1 MELGGRSGARTAG
14 AARGPDPV
22 AKARIMVRKAQGK
35 DPSRPGVESP
45 SPHSGGSLKR
55 RSFLGAPKMARA
67 RELPTEGHACPSSA
81 AGAHVRE
88 LLHGPLAAGFA
99 MQPYAV
105 IVDDN
110 LESSETLAILL
121 ELEGYTAATAATLA
135 EARARIAARRPD
147 ALILDRALPDGQGMD
162 FVSEALSGG
171 PMTIVMLTG
180 TSDPGD
186 AAEAIRR
193 GASAYLVKPATIQQ
207 LKAVLDEAQQGVRQA
222 A

>member
-1 MELGGRSGARTAG
+1 
-14 AARGPDPV
+14 
-22 AKARIMVRKAQGK
+22 
-35 DPSRPGVESP
+35 
-45 SPHSGGSLKR
+45 
-55 RSFLGAPKMARA
+55 
-67 RELPTEGHACPSSA
+67 
-81 AGAHVRE
+81 
-88 LLHGPLAAGFA
+88 

-121 ELEGYTAATAATLA
+121 ELEGYTAATLA